1 MADESCE
8 AVVESMAEVKVNG
21 EGSVETGTNGKKKK
35 EKQKK
40 PAKTEKDPMKGN
52 SAKVTR
58 TGIEVSKTKDFGLWF
73 QEVITKAELIDYYDI
88 RVWSKVEPSRLCIGK
103 ASGQEKLSRFV
114 TSCGCLSFE
123 SFCTTLFQGCYVLRP
138 RSFAI
143 WDSIKDMLDKRIK
156 ALGVENC
163 YFPLFVSSDRLKKEQ
178 NHVEGFEAEVAWVT
192 KSGKKE
198 LNEPIA
204 VRPTSETIMYPAFS
218 KWIRSFRDLP
228 LKINQWSNVV
238 RWEMTHCTPFIR
250 SREFLWQEGHTA
262 FATREEAAAEV
273 SSSVCTRSLR
283 DHCLTYAKLWLK
295 IGARYPGHIQIRL
308 RGSPRRAGRSR
319 YENRK
324 REVRG
329 CVVYYDRRRLCPCN
343 W

>member
-1 MADESCE
+1 
-8 AVVESMAEVKVNG
+8 
-21 EGSVETGTNGKKKK
+21 
-35 EKQKK
+35 
-40 PAKTEKDPMKGN
+40 
-52 SAKVTR
+52 
-58 TGIEVSKTKDFGLWF
+58 
-73 QEVITKAELIDYYDI
+73 
-88 RVWSKVEPSRLCIGK
+88 
-103 ASGQEKLSRFV
+103 
-114 TSCGCLSFE
+114 
-123 SFCTTLFQGCYVLRP
+123 
-138 RSFAI
+138 
-143 WDSIKDMLDKRIK
+143 MLDKRIK